1 LNNQITVDHGFTRSE
16 LAAGNSINKGAT
28 MVKAKKARSSHGQI
42 RMENFFKRSLTIVA
56 LLILV
61 LVLGIFLTLVIE
73 SMPSIKALGFSYL
86 WGKTW
91 DPVNDVYGAYPFLI
105 GTLLTSFL
113 ALIISIPF
121 SFAIAIYLGE
131 YKPKGWLSGFL
142 KNIVELI
149 AAVPSVIYGFWGLL
163 VLVPIVRDWEMKD
176 AVMKMGIL
184 PYGIGIFTAS
194 LILALMIIPY
204 AASLGREMISMVPS
218 ALKEGAYALGATRSE
233 VVTNVVLPYTKS
245 GLFAGVLLSLGR
257 ALGETMA
264 VTMVIGNTNMLPSGI
279 AGIFGPGNTMASV
292 IANEFTE
299 ADHTI
304 YLSALIEL
312 GLMLF
317 VVTVIINMIGKSIIK
332 KFTHE

>member
-1 LNNQITVDHGFTRSE
+1 
-16 LAAGNSINKGAT
+16 
-28 MVKAKKARSSHGQI
+28 MKKTKSSSGQI
-42 RMENFFKRSLTIVA
+42 RAETLFKRSLVGIGGAMV
-56 LLILV
+56 V
-61 LVLGIFLTLVIE
+61 LVLGLMVTLVIE
-73 SMPSIKALGFSYL
+73 SVPSVKHLGLKYL

-91 DPVNDVYGAYPFLI
+91 DPVNNVYGAFPFLL

-131 YKPKGWLSGFL
+131 YNPKGWLSNFL
-142 KNIVELI
+142 KNTVELI

-163 VLVPIVRDWEMKD
+163 VLVPMVRDMEMKL
-176 AVMKMGIL
+176 GIL

-194 LILALMIIPY
+194 LILAVMIIPY
-204 AASLGREMISMVPS
+204 AASLGREMIRLVPS
-218 ALKEGAYALGATRSE
+218 PLKEGAYSLGATRFE
-233 VVTNVVLPYTKS
+233 VIRSVILPYTKS

-264 VTMVIGNTNMLPSGI
+264 VTMVIGNTSMIPDS
-279 AGIFGPGNTMASV
+279 IFAPGNTMASV

-312 GLMLF
+312 GLVLF
-317 VVTVIINMIGKSIIK
+317 LVTVVINMIGKRIIK
-332 KFTHE
+332 RFTNE